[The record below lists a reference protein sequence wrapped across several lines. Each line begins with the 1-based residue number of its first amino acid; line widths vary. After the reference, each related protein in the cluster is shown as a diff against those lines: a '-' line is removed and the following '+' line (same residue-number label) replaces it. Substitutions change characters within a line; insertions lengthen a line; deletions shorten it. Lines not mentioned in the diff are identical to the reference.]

1 MSGKPAAR
9 AGDMTKYGG
18 PIVQGSAGVFIGAP
32 TGIACSVCPGGIT
45 SGNPVNP
52 LLGAKVLPGETD
64 IALPGPLPFGL
75 SRSYSS
81 YRTRTPAPVGI
92 FGPGWKALFDIRL
105 QLRDDELIIN
115 DNGGRSI
122 HFEPLLPGETAFS
135 RSESLWL
142 ARGGILKLHE
152 SNALHRLWQ
161 RLPEDIRL
169 SPHIYLAT
177 SSPQGPWW
185 ILGWS
190 ERVPD
195 VEEVLPAPLPPYR
208 VLTGL
213 ADRFGRTLTFHRAAQ
228 GAFTGHITA
237 VTDGA
242 GRRFRLA
249 LSTLPQRAEAA
260 RQQAAASGVREQD
273 WPQTPPASGYG
284 PDSGIRLDAV
294 WLVHDPA
301 YPDNLPAE
309 PLVRYAYTPR
319 GELAAV
325 YDRGGTQ
332 VRSFTY
338 DDKHPGRMT
347 AHQYAGRPQTTY
359 RYDDAGRVVT
369 QHNPGGLSYTYR
381 YDRNTV
387 TLTDS
392 LNRREVLHTEGEG
405 GLKRVVKK
413 AQADG
418 SSIFSE
424 FDHAGRLLA
433 QTDEAGRRT
442 QYRLNVGSGQV
453 TEAVAPD
460 GRSTR
465 FYYGDLRQL
474 TDTVWPDGL
483 RTRRVYDEQGRLT
496 KETSR
501 EGSTTRWFYAGP
513 QDELPCAMQDA
524 TGSKKSMVRNRYG
537 QVLTFTDCSGCE
549 TRYEYNRFGQITA
562 IHQEEGLS
570 RYFVYDSRGRLISR
584 QDAQGHETRYEY
596 SVAGDLTA
604 VIHPDGSRSE
614 TRYDERGNV
623 LSTTQ
628 GGLTRSVKYDR
639 AGRITTLTNENGA
652 ATTFTYDVMDRLV
665 QETGFDGR
673 TQRYGYS
680 PTGQLIRSE
689 DESLV
694 TLWHYDN
701 ADRLIRCTVS
711 DEPAEEWQYN
721 EQGWLTEISHP
732 GDGHRVAVH
741 YGYDDKGRM
750 VSERQTVDHT
760 ETGERLWEHETKH
773 AYSEQGLA
781 YQTTPDHLPPVE
793 WLTYGSGYLAGM
805 KAGDMPLAD
814 FTRDRLHRETQR
826 TFGAYELA
834 TTYTPAGQ
842 LQGHTLNLTTLNRDY
857 GYSDSGQ
864 LVRISGPGQQSHYQ
878 YDDAGR
884 LRRAH
889 LTPADVSETYLT
901 DPAGNRIADRTQYP
915 ALPVRF
921 PDNRISE
928 DAHWFY
934 HHDEHGRL
942 TRKDERNIRDGGS
955 HSHHYHYDHR
965 HRLVHY
971 RLTQQGQTLRE
982 SRYLYDPQGRRVGK
996 KVWYGADRMPA
1007 VTWYGHDGD
1016 RLTTTQTEVNRIQT
1030 VYLPGSFTPLL
1041 RIETEMTELAQAG
1054 YRTLAQKL
1062 QQDANVTFP
1071 PVLVAMLDGL
1081 EAELRR
1087 GEISAVNQQWLAQ
1100 CGLTPEQMVRQLEPV
1115 YTPLRKLHLYHCDH
1129 RGLPLA
1135 LVCHDGRIAWQA
1147 EYDAWGNVLRENNP
1161 DGLEQLIRLPG
1172 QQYDA
1177 EAGLCYNRHRYYDPA
1192 QGRYIT
1198 QDPIGLKGG
1207 LNPYVYALNPISWT
1221 DPLGLWVGIDDIV
1234 FSVGGAIVGLAG
1246 QGVSDL
1252 ISGELSG
1259 WEDYTGS
1266 AIGGAAGGEALLYT
1280 GPIGAGAAAGA
1291 ATNLSKQGL
1300 KYLSGKQ
1307 CGFEWSSLVGDTAI
1321 GAATG
1326 FIPGIKVQGITVGR
1340 GSYNSIFKQMTTKA
1354 SNGTISSMKPRTAAK
1369 MFLGRA
1375 VDTSLVP
1382 GAAVGAVGGVA
1393 ESAALEKLDSLTC
1406 DPCKCH

>member
-9 AGDMTKYGG
+9 MGDMTRYGG
-18 PIVQGSAGVFIGAP
+18 PVVQGSSGVFIGAP
-32 TGIACSVCPGGIT
+32 TGVACSVCPGGIT

-52 LLGAKVLPGETD
+52 LPGAKVLPGETD
-64 IALPGPLPFGL
+64 IALPGPLPFVL

-81 YRTRTPAPVGI
+81 YRTKTPAPVGV
-92 FGPGWKALFDIRL
+92 FGPGWKAPFDIRL

-115 DNGGRSI
+115 DSGGRSI
-122 HFEPLLPGETAFS
+122 RFEPLSPGETAFS

-142 ARGGILKLHE
+142 ARGGALKLHE

-169 SPHIYLAT
+169 SPHSYLAT
-177 SSPQGPWW
+177 GSPQGPWW

-190 ERVPD
+190 ERVPAAD
-195 VEEVLPAPLPPYR
+195 EVLPAPLPPYR

-228 GAFTGHITA
+228 GALSGHITA

-249 LSTLPQRAEAA
+249 LSTLPQ
-260 RQQAAASGVREQD
+260 
-273 WPQTPPASGYG
+273 TPPASGYG
-284 PDSGIRLDAV
+284 PDSGVRLEAV
-294 WLVHDPA
+294 WLVHDPV

-309 PLVRYAYTPR
+309 PLVRYAYTPH

-325 YDRGGTQ
+325 YDRGGVQ

-347 AHQYAGRPQTTY
+347 AHSYAGRPQTTY
-359 RYDDAGRVVT
+359 RYDDAGRVVA
-369 QHNPGGLSYTYR
+369 QHNPEGLSYTYG
-381 YDRNTV
+381 YEKHTV
-387 TLTDS
+387 TITDS

-413 AQADG
+413 EQADG
-418 SSIFSE
+418 SSTLSE

-433 QTDEAGRRT
+433 QTDAAGRRT

-453 TEAVAPD
+453 TEIIAPD

-465 FYYGDLRQL
+465 FYYSDQRQL

-483 RTRRVYDEQGRLT
+483 RTRREYDGQGRLT

-501 EGSTTRWFYAGP
+501 EGTTTRWRYAGP
-513 QDELPCAMQDA
+513 QDELPCAMEDA
-524 TGSKKSMVRNRYG
+524 AGSKKIMVRNRYG
-537 QVLTFTDCSGCE
+537 QVLTFTDCSGYQ
-549 TRYEYNRFGQITA
+549 TRYEYSRFGQVTA

-570 RYFVYDSRGRLISR
+570 QYFTYDSRGRLISR

-604 VIHPDGSRSE
+604 MVNPDGSRSE

-623 LSTTQ
+623 LSSTQ
-628 GGLTRSVKYDR
+628 GGLTRSLKYDR

-680 PTGQLIRSE
+680 PSGQLTRSE
-689 DESLV
+689 DDSLV
-694 TLWHYDN
+694 TLWHYDS
-701 ADRLIRCTVS
+701 ADRLTRCTVS
-711 DEPAEEWQYN
+711 DEPAEEWQYDSR
-721 EQGWLTEISHP
+721 GWLTEVSHLS
-732 GDGHRVAVH
+732 DGHRVAVH
-741 YGYDDKGRM
+741 YGYDGKGRM
-750 VSERQTVDHT
+750 VSEKQTVRAPQT
-760 ETGERLWEHETKH
+760 NALLWEHETRH

-781 YQTTPDHLPPVE
+781 YQTTPDRLPRVE
-793 WLTYGSGYLAGM
+793 WLTYGSGYLAGV
-805 KAGDMPLAD
+805 KVGNTPLAD

-826 TFGAYELA
+826 SSGQYNL
-834 TTYTPAGQ
+834 TTTCTPAGQ
-842 LQGHTLNLTTLNRDY
+842 LPGHTLNLPELNREY
-857 GYSDSGQ
+857 GYDDGGR
-864 LVRISGPGQQSHYQ
+864 LVSISGPRQQSHYQ
-878 YDDAGR
+878 YDAAGR
-884 LRRAH
+884 LCGVH
-889 LTPADVSETYLT
+889 LVPADVSEAYLT
-901 DPAGNRIADRTQYP
+901 DPAGNRIADRIQYP
-915 ALPVRF
+915 ALPACF

-928 DAHWFY
+928 DVHWFY

-942 TRKDERNIRDGGS
+942 TQKDGRNIRDGS

-965 HRLVHY
+965 HRLVHH
-971 RLTQQGQTLRE
+971 RLMRQGQTLRE

-996 KVWYGADRMPA
+996 KVWYGADRMPE

-1041 RIETEMTELAQAG
+1041 RIETSLAELAQAG

-1071 PVLVAMLDGL
+1071 PVLVTMLDGL
-1081 EAELRR
+1081 EAELRC
-1087 GEISAVNQQWLAQ
+1087 GEISAANQQWLAQ
-1100 CGLTPEQMVRQLEPV
+1100 CGLTAEQMARQLEPV

-1135 LVCHDGRIAWQA
+1135 LICHDGRVAWQA
-1147 EYDAWGNVLRENNP
+1147 EYDEWGNVLREDNP
-1161 DGLEQLIRLPG
+1161 DGLAQLLRLPG

-1177 EAGLCYNRHRYYDPA
+1177 ETGLCYNRHRYYDPA

-1198 QDPIGLKGG
+1198 QDPIGLAGG
-1207 LNPYVYALNPISWT
+1207 WNPYIYPLDPVAYA
-1221 DPLGLWVGIDDIV
+1221 DPLGLQPFAGFGTGFNNYMQAAGSLGFSMAESGASPEEATAAFNHMAKGDLPKQARQYIEGWIYGSASLASVTAVACFSAPLAISGALTGGANALNQIWNGGDFSFSDTYVATNVGILTEGRGLLATTGINVAGYSISNIIKGTAQTFEGVVSTV
-1234 FSVGGAIVGLAG
+1234 FGS
-1246 QGVSDL
+1246 L
-1252 ISGELSG
+1252 IGF
-1259 WEDYTGS
+1259 
-1266 AIGGAAGGEALLYT
+1266 
-1280 GPIGAGAAAGA
+1280 GAGKG
-1291 ATNLSKQGL
+1291 
-1300 KYLSGKQ
+1300 
-1307 CGFEWSSLVGDTAI
+1307 VG
-1321 GAATG
+1321 
-1326 FIPGIKVQGITVGR
+1326 TV
-1340 GSYNSIFKQMTTKA
+1340 
-1354 SNGTISSMKPRTAAK
+1354 SNGTVMT
-1369 MFLGRA
+1369 G
-1375 VDTSLVP
+1375 
-1382 GAAVGAVGGVA
+1382 VGAVVTEVTTSKA
-1393 ESAALEKLDSLTC
+1393 NEKLNEQ
-1406 DPCKCH
+1406 

>member
-9 AGDMTKYGG
+9 AGDMTKFGG

-64 IALPGPLPFGL
+64 FALPGPLPFVL

-81 YRTRTPAPVGI
+81 YRTKTPAPVGV
-92 FGPGWKALFDIRL
+92 FGPGWKAPSDIRL
-105 QLRDDELIIN
+105 QLRDEDLILS
-115 DNGGRSI
+115 DSGGRSI
-122 HFEPLLPGETAFS
+122 HFEHLLPGETAFS

-177 SSPQGPWW
+177 GSAQGPWW

-190 ERVPD
+190 ERVPG
-195 VEEVLPAPLPPYR
+195 VEEALPAPLPPYR
-208 VLTGL
+208 VLTAL
-213 ADRFGRTLTFHRAAQ
+213 SDNFGRSLTFHRAAQ

-249 LSTLPQRAEAA
+249 LSTLPQ
-260 RQQAAASGVREQD
+260 
-273 WPQTPPASGYG
+273 TPPVSGYG
-284 PDSGIRLDAV
+284 PDSGVRLEAV
-294 WLVHDPA
+294 WLVHDPE

-325 YDRGGTQ
+325 YDRGGVQ

-338 DDKHPGRMT
+338 DAKCPGRMT
-347 AHQYAGRPQTTY
+347 AHGHAGRSQTTY
-359 RYDDAGRVVT
+359 RYDDAGRVVA
-369 QHNPGGLSYTYR
+369 QHNPEGLSYTYG
-381 YDRNTV
+381 YEKNSI

-413 AQADG
+413 VQADG

-433 QTDEAGRRT
+433 QTDAAGRRT

-474 TDTVWPDGL
+474 TDTVWPDGQ
-483 RTRRVYDEQGRLT
+483 RTCREYDGQGRLT

-501 EGSTTRWFYAGP
+501 EGNTTRWFYAGP

-537 QVLTFTDCSGCE
+537 QVLTFTDCSGYQ

-570 RYFVYDSRGRLISR
+570 RYFVYDSRGRLIC
-584 QDAQGHETRYEY
+584 QKNAQGHETRYEY

-604 VIHPDGSRSE
+604 VMHPDGSRSE
-614 TRYDERGNV
+614 ARYDERGNV

-639 AGRITTLTNENGA
+639 AGRITTLTNENGT
-652 ATTFTYDVMDRLV
+652 ATIFAYDVMDRLV

-673 TQRYGYS
+673 TQRYHYS
-680 PTGQLIRSE
+680 LTGQLIRSE
-689 DESLV
+689 DEGVV

-711 DEPAEEWQYN
+711 DEPAEEWQYDSR
-721 EQGWLTEISHP
+721 GWLTEISHLS
-732 GDGHRVAVH
+732 DGHRVAVH

-750 VSERQTVDHT
+750 VSERQTVDLP

-781 YQTTPDHLPPVE
+781 HQLIPDRLPPVE

-834 TTYTPAGQ
+834 TAYTPAGQ
-842 LQGHTLNLTTLNRDY
+842 LQGHSLNLTTLNRDY

-864 LVRISGPGQQSHYQ
+864 LVRISGPLQQHHYQ
-878 YDDAGR
+878 YDDVGR
-884 LRRAH
+884 LSQAH
-889 LTPADVSETYLT
+889 LTPAGITAGYLT
-901 DPAGNRIADRTQYP
+901 DPAGNRIADRVQYP
-915 ALPVRF
+915 ALPARF
-921 PDNRISE
+921 ADNRISE
-928 DAHWFY
+928 DADWFY

-971 RLTQQGQTLRE
+971 RLIQQGQTLRE
-982 SRYLYDPQGRRVGK
+982 SRYLYDPLGRRTGK
-996 KVWYGADRMPA
+996 KVWHSPDRMPA

-1071 PVLVAMLDGL
+1071 PVLVTMLDGL
-1081 EAELRR
+1081 EAELRC
-1087 GEISAVNQQWLAQ
+1087 GEISAANQQWLGQ
-1100 CGLTPEQMVRQLEPV
+1100 CGLTAEQMARQLEPV

-1135 LVCHDGRIAWQA
+1135 LICHDGRVAWQA
-1147 EYDAWGNVLRENNP
+1147 EYDAWGNVLREDSP
-1161 DGLEQLIRLPG
+1161 DGLAQLIRLPG

-1177 EAGLCYNRHRYYDPA
+1177 DTGLYYNRHRYYDPV

-1207 LNPYVYALNPISWT
+1207 LNVYVYPLNPVVNI
-1221 DPLGLWVGIDDIV
+1221 DPLGLNTII
-1234 FSVGGAIVGLAG
+1234 
-1246 QGVSDL
+1246 
-1252 ISGELSG
+1252 LSG
-1259 WEDYTGS
+1259 GPTEGN
-1266 AIGGAAGGEALLYT
+1266 
-1280 GPIGAGAAAGA
+1280 PIGHTAMAFSGMGVYSYGTGTEYGSELTNYLTTQ
-1291 ATNLSKQGL
+1291 ATYRSTVGYVLNTTPEQERIMAEYINKNYKQGSDYNIALHNCATMVADALSEANVANSEMQSLLENYLLPQNPLTL
-1300 KYLSGKQ
+1300 KYLGVIASKGNVIV
-1307 CGFEWSSLVGDTAI
+1307 FPENAPLPMDTAH
-1321 GAATG
+1321 
-1326 FIPGIKVQGITVGR
+1326 FNPGLK
-1340 GSYNSIFKQMTTKA
+1340 N
-1354 SNGTISSMKPRTAAK
+1354 
-1369 MFLGRA
+1369 
-1375 VDTSLVP
+1375 
-1382 GAAVGAVGGVA
+1382 
-1393 ESAALEKLDSLTC
+1393 
-1406 DPCKCH
+1406 